1 MTKDLK
7 CFFKALTIAKKKLKM
22 KFDYFTIYFDSYN
35 DTPKRTERVRRRKAN
50 TRET

>member
-1 MTKDLK
+1 MIKDFK
-7 CFFKALTIAKKKLKM
+7 CFFKSLTTAKKKLKM
-22 KFDYFTIYFDSYN
+22 KFGCFTIYFDSYN